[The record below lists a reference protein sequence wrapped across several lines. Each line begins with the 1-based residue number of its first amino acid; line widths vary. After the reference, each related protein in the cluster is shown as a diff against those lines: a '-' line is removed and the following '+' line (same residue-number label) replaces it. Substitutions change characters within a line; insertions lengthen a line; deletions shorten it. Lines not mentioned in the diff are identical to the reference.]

1 MRKKI
6 LIVEDERMDGSGYPG
21 GLRGDKILLKARILA
36 VADVV
41 EAMSS
46 YRLYWP
52 AFGIGK
58 ALGEVAK
65 QKGCL
70 YDREVVNSL
79 LRLAKEKKISFE

>member
-1 MRKKI
+1 